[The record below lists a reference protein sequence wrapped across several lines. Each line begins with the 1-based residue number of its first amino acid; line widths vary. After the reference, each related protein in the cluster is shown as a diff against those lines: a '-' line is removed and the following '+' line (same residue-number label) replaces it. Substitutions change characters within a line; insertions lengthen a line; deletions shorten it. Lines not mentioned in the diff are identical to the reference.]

1 MTPSGRACKGHSPFL
16 GTSIP
21 TWLLLA
27 LFLSL
32 QNLAGLPSAYAQ
44 HDPYPDVAI
53 YPPFPPPAETRT
65 RTRTQTSRTESTQ
78 AKLAAV
84 DKTPAAASTREAK
97 PIVLLAGEARS
108 TQARSGEE
116 MAALLA
122 GAGFK
127 LEPRIGRMSLTELG
141 QDRQQ
146 ADLAIVQSDA
156 LEEARREKGE
166 AWASKLAYV
175 ARLYHQEIHIVARP
189 NIASF
194 ADLDRRTIAT
204 SDPETPEGRA
214 TSALFQR
221 AQMMPRLLSMD
232 HATAIDRLARGEIDA
247 AVFIGGKPAP
257 LLADVHIDG
266 LRLIAIPYRGSL
278 QDFYYPARLAS
289 ADYPHLVAEG
299 ADVETLATSTLLIAL
314 DGRPNAPRHAM
325 LARMT
330 EQFFDRFPT
339 LLDGH
344 HHPKWREVNLAADV
358 PGWRRFA
365 PAQKWLDRAQT
376 PHLSSKQ
383 ERQGDK

>member
-1 MTPSGRACKGHSPFL
+1 
-16 GTSIP
+16 
-21 TWLLLA
+21 
-27 LFLSL
+27 
-32 QNLAGLPSAYAQ
+32 
-44 HDPYPDVAI
+44 
-53 YPPFPPPAETRT
+53 
-65 RTRTQTSRTESTQ
+65 
-78 AKLAAV
+78 
-84 DKTPAAASTREAK
+84 
-97 PIVLLAGEARS
+97 
-108 TQARSGEE
+108 
-116 MAALLA
+116 
-122 GAGFK
+122 
-127 LEPRIGRMSLTELG
+127 MSLTELG

-175 ARLYHQEIHIVARP
+175 ARLYNQEIHIVARAG
-189 NIASF
+189 IATF
-194 ADLDRRTIAT
+194 AVLDHRKVAT

-221 AQMMPRLLSMD
+221 AQITPRLVSMD
-232 HATAIDRLARGEIDA
+232 HAGAIASLARGDIDA

-257 LLADVHIDG
+257 LLADLHIAG
-266 LRLIAIPYRGSL
+266 LRLIAIPYRGAL
-278 QDFYYPARLAS
+278 QDFYYPARLAA

-325 LARMT
+325 LAKMT
-330 EQFFDRFPT
+330 EQFFDRFTT
-339 LLDGH
+339 LLDGN

-376 PHLSSKQ
+376 PRLSSKQ

>member
-1 MTPSGRACKGHSPFL
+1 MTRSGPARKGHSLFF
-16 GTSIP
+16 GTSIK

-27 LFLSL
+27 LFLPL

-44 HDPYPDVAI
+44 HDPFPDVAI
-53 YPPFPPPAETRT
+53 YAPTPPPPETRS
-65 RTRTQTSRTESTQ
+65 RARSQTSRTERTE
-78 AKLAAV
+78 AKLADV
-84 DKTPAAASTREAK
+84 EKTRATLPTREMK

-108 TQARSGEE
+108 THARSGEE
-116 MAALLA
+116 IAALLA

-127 LEPRIGRMSLTELG
+127 VEPRIGRMSLTELG

-175 ARLYHQEIHIVARP
+175 ARLYNQEIHIVARAG
-189 NIASF
+189 IATF
-194 ADLDRRTIAT
+194 ADLDHRKVAT

-221 AQMMPRLLSMD
+221 AQMTPRLVSMD
-232 HATAIDRLARGEIDA
+232 HAGAIASIARGEIDA

-257 LLADVHIDG
+257 VLADLHIAG
-266 LRLIAIPYRGSL
+266 LRLIGIPYRGAL
-278 QDFYYPARLAS
+278 QDFYYPARLAA

-325 LARMT
+325 LAKMT
-330 EQFFDRFPT
+330 EQFFDRFTT
-339 LLDGH
+339 LLDGN

-376 PHLSSKQ
+376 PRLSSKQ